1 MNKKLT
7 SSILLIVFG
16 ILCIIFKQELIR
28 YLISGVGLSLII
40 FGIID
45 LTKDK
50 TNNGIIEIVLGILV
64 IAFSWLILEVCLLLI
79 GRK

>member
-64 IAFSWLILEVCLLLI
+64 IAFS
-79 GRK
+79 